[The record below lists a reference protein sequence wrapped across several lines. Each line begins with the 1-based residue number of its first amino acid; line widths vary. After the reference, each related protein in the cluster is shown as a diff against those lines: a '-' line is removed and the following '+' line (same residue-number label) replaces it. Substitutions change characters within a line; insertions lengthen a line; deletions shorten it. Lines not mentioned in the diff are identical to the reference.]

1 MTSAAASLPT
11 GLIINNSSIPGA
23 GRGVFSTTEIPKG
36 VRFGPYK
43 GKKIGWQHITDET
56 NTSYMW
62 EVLYYTKLMSS
73 IVMSLC
79 RSHTCHL
86 CSYNNI
92 PTQIFFVTKATN
104 EISGV
109 SKFTNTDKKYVQE
122 VIKPSDQSIAFVT
135 LPDGCQAVAHYISPI
150 QLLPPAR
157 IS

>member
-11 GLIINNSSIPGA
+11 GLMINNSSLPGV

-43 GKKIGWQHITDET
+43 GKKIGGQHITDET

-62 EVLYYTKLMSS
+62 EVMYYTKLMSS

-109 SKFTNTDKKYVQE
+109 SKFLT
-122 VIKPSDQSIAFVT
+122 
-135 LPDGCQAVAHYISPI
+135 PI
-150 QLLPPAR
+150 QNTCKRLLSRATRVSHLLPSLMDARPLHITFPPSNFSLPAR